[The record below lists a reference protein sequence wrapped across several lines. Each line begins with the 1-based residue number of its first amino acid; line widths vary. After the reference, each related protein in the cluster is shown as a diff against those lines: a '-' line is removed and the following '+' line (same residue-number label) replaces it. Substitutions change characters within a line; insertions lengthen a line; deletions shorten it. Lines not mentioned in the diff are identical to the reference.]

1 MMGRTSWANR
11 DFLLVNLP
19 FIGIF
24 QHKNLWPWSLWLC
37 STVPDCTA
45 GLRKT
50 FPDCNLEIINHWF
63 IYFLSLLMSKM
74 HTAESYQISRFDT
87 ELEKWIYFSRRG
99 WISRLFRTVKTK
111 RHNRCGECLKAREFK
126 EIPANVMTV
135 TRECIKPITNQRV
148 IKQTLELFYIYF
160 LGILNN
166 SYSRNQRS
174 CPQKWFPLL
183 NWLTIHLRPL
193 TWHLG

>member
-1 MMGRTSWANR
+1 METKYLGYRFSSVKITASCLWTWFAGIRLWIQQTKHLQCSWIRIKRGLVVNNYLRETWSPLWLSLDLKEEGSHFAYMMGRTSWANR

-87 ELEKWIYFSRRG
+87 EREKWIF
-99 WISRLFRTVKTK
+99 F
-111 RHNRCGECLKAREFK
+111 KAGLSK
-126 EIPANVMTV
+126 
-135 TRECIKPITNQRV
+135 
-148 IKQTLELFYIYF
+148 
-160 LGILNN
+160 
-166 SYSRNQRS
+166 
-174 CPQKWFPLL
+174 
-183 NWLTIHLRPL
+183 
-193 TWHLG
+193 

>member
-1 MMGRTSWANR
+1 MESTYLGYRFLSVKITASCVWIWFAGIRLWIQQTKHLQCSWIRIKQRLVVNNYLRETWSPLWLSLDLKEEGSHFAYMMGRTSWANR

-87 ELEKWIYFSRRG
+87 ER
-99 WISRLFRTVKTK
+99 
-111 RHNRCGECLKAREFK
+111 
-126 EIPANVMTV
+126 
-135 TRECIKPITNQRV
+135 
-148 IKQTLELFYIYF
+148 
-160 LGILNN
+160 
-166 SYSRNQRS
+166 
-174 CPQKWFPLL
+174 
-183 NWLTIHLRPL
+183 
-193 TWHLG
+193 

>member
-1 MMGRTSWANR
+1 MLIKDQFGIVQNSPSDSPIPQTSFLTGNFFGQFLQQSNSSWIRIKRWLVVNTYLRETLSPLWLSLDLKEEGSHFAYMMGRTSWANR

-87 ELEKWIYFSRRG
+87 EREKWIFFKAGLCKY
-99 WISRLFRTVKTK
+99 RL
-111 RHNRCGECLKAREFK
+111 L
-126 EIPANVMTV
+126 I
-135 TRECIKPITNQRV
+135 
-148 IKQTLELFYIYF
+148 
-160 LGILNN
+160 
-166 SYSRNQRS
+166 
-174 CPQKWFPLL
+174 
-183 NWLTIHLRPL
+183 
-193 TWHLG
+193 